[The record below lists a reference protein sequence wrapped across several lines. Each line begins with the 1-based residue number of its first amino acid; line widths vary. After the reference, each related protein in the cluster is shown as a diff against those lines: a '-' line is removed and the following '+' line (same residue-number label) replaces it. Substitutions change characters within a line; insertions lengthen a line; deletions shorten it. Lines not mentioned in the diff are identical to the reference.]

1 LQSCKKERKPMSKQQ
16 WNREA
21 FQECLSHFGVD
32 IDSDVADKI
41 ADAFVEHLS
50 MMSDMD
56 SNGHDRGEHVCQKCE
71 SLKSKLS
78 KAESEIE
85 AYQNSVVKRH
95 NGYAKYVRIENGDV
109 VFDFVG

>member
-1 LQSCKKERKPMSKQQ
+1 MSKQQ

-41 ADAFVEHLS
+41 ADAFIEHLS
-50 MMSDMD
+50 MMSEMD
-56 SNGHDRGEHVCQKCE
+56 SNAHVGSEKVCQKCE
-71 SLKSKLS
+71 AMKSKLS
-78 KAESEIE
+78 KAESDIA

-95 NGYAKYVRIENGDV
+95 NGYAHHVRIENGDV
-109 VFDFVG
+109 VFDRIH